1 MRAVKQARADMDGN
15 TRENHG
21 AACVAD
27 RTTREEQVLCD
38 ARTTAGRGHASQQST
53 EEKAVH
59 TQKAREE
66 TGAAQQK
73 QIAEGQAPRRA
84 AAQIQHSEHYHV
96 NKNPIVNSDRSL
108 SYRGFSDDERK
119 LGVTWKQKMDGG
131 KRSDHYCC
139 LIAD

>member
-1 MRAVKQARADMDGN
+1 MA
-15 TRENHG
+15 TREKTTVPHASQIERHVRNRC
-21 AACVAD
+21 CVMPEQP
-27 RTTREEQVLCD
+27 REED
-38 ARTTAGRGHASQQST
+38 TSQQST

-59 TQKAREE
+59 TQKAREG

-119 LGVTWKQKMDGG
+119 LGVTWKQRMAQNGG
-131 KRSDHYCC
+131 TTTV
-139 LIAD
+139 A